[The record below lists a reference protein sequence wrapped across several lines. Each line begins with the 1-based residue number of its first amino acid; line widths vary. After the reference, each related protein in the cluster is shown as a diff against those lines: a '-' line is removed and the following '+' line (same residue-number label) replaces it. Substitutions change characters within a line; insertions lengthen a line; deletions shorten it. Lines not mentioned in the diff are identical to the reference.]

1 MCSSDLP
8 EVIVASK
15 MDDDDA
21 DVRLATFKQQLGE
34 EVTVYPISALTNEG
48 IKELIYHINDLLK
61 VTEAFPLY
69 EQTGEEVS
77 KVKIYD
83 ATLSDEPTQFEII
96 RLDAHTY
103 EIKGE
108 EVVKY
113 YRRFNISTEEGM
125 LRLLQFLRKIGV
137 DDQLDKMELEDGD
150 IVILDNF
157 EFEYFR

>member
-1 MCSSDLP
+1 M
-8 EVIVASK
+8 
-15 MDDDDA
+15 
-21 DVRLATFKQQLGE
+21 
-34 EVTVYPISALTNEG
+34 
-48 IKELIYHINDLLK
+48 K
-61 VTEAFPLY
+61 V
-69 EQTGEEVS
+69 
-77 KVKIYD
+77 YD